1 MTYVNTLDRGD
12 QTMKEEGKHITE
24 VQDIWDKK
32 FCTDD
37 NFIVRDICGEY
48 VLIATGESQIFG
60 NSMISLNETY
70 VSLWKLFSGDLMTRE
85 VFDRIREEYEGPED
99 KIRNDII
106 RFVIESR
113 NYGLL
118 KEM

>member
-1 MTYVNTLDRGD
+1 MG
-12 QTMKEEGKHITE
+12 EEQQE
-24 VQDIWDKK
+24 IWDKK
-32 FCTDD
+32 FYVNRDYV
-37 NFIVRDICGEY
+37 VREVCGEY